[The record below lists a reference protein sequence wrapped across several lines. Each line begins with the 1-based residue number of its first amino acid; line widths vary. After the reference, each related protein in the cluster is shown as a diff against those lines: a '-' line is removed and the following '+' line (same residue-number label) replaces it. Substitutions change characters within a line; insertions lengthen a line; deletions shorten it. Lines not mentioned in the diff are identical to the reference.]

1 MDSFLYQHDMT
12 SLVKEKA
19 CFKSIT
25 NPTCIDLFLTN
36 SNLSFQQTET
46 VSTGL
51 PDFHMLVVTI
61 LKTCFSEK
69 PKKKNKYCNYKNFN
83 SVLFNEDLK
92 YMFSQDL
99 VNCFEKFDNIS
110 LEVLDKHVLR
120 KNKILRANHSSYV
133 SKTLR
138 EAIMKISFLEKL
150 YFKKQNRKFTKNLQK
165 TKNYCSRLYKKER
178 KEFFNNLNPSFV
190 KDNKIF

>member
-1 MDSFLYQHDMT
+1 
-12 SLVKEKA
+12 
-19 CFKSIT
+19 
-25 NPTCIDLFLTN
+25 
-36 SNLSFQQTET
+36 
-46 VSTGL
+46 
-51 PDFHMLVVTI
+51 
-61 LKTCFSEK
+61 
-69 PKKKNKYCNYKNFN
+69 
-83 SVLFNEDLK
+83 
-92 YMFSQDL
+92 MFSQDL